1 MGIFMRALNFEKGI
15 AARALEFAILTAARS
30 GEVRFATWSEI
41 DYKTCTWTIPAE
53 RMKGGR
59 EHRVP
64 LSDAAMAVLGS
75 LVMLVGV
82 VLMFIPNP
90 PELPFPLPMAM
101 LVVSAFTALMVVFK
115 FLDHHSD
122 TAIGIWV
129 SLIGALVAA
138 YGAYEMGGRF
148 STSTSSG

>member
-1 MGIFMRALNFEKGI
+1 MDTSNV
-15 AARALEFAILTAARS
+15 TRS
-30 GEVRFATWSEI
+30 MWIVV
-41 DYKTCTWTIPAE
+41 
-53 RMKGGR
+53 GGT
-59 EHRVP
+59 VVT
-64 LSDAAMAVLGS
+64 LVGTLLLDWYSISASVNVQGVGKFSVGSVSIGAWDTGNVGKLAVLGS

-90 PELPFPLPMAM
+90 PELPVPLPMAM
-101 LVVSAFTALMVVFK
+101 LAVCAFTALMVVLK

-122 TAIGIWV
+122 TAIGMWL

-148 STSTSSG
+148 SMSSSS